1 MSRAVQAPGQMVL
14 DLFPED
20 KPKTKSPLE
29 SCIEWLV
36 EGCGCDEGRIKT
48 LAAELFG
55 KFGEV
60 EGWDRARCLGYFYGS
75 DGHEVPR
82 LKACPLSLMGMFD
95 PSIDYHTLWDRCWAA
110 RWVPL
115 REALEV
121 KEWHY
126 NYRSPYTGAPVWVWY
141 IDNRGCEVKRP
152 YDG

>member
-36 EGCGCDEGRIKT
+36 ELYGCDEGRIKP
-48 LAAELFG
+48 LAVELFG
-55 KFGEV
+55 KFGTI
-60 EGWDRARCLGYFYGS
+60 EGWERAKCLGYFYGS
-75 DGHEVPR
+75 NGHEVPR
-82 LKACPLSLMGMFD
+82 LKACPPALIGVFD
-95 PSIDYHTLWDRCWAA
+95 PSIDYHVLWNRCWAA

>member
-36 EGCGCDEGRIKT
+36 EGHGCDEGRIKT

-55 KFGEV
+55 KFGDV
-60 EGWDRARCLGYFYGS
+60 EGWDRTRRLGYFYGS

-82 LKACPLSLMGMFD
+82 LKACLPSIMGMFD

-115 REALEV
+115 CEALEV